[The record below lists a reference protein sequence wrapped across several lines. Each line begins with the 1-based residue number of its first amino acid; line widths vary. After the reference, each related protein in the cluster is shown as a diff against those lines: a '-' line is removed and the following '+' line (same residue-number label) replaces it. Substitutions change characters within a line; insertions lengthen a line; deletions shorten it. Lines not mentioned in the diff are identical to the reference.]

1 MKTKKKIV
9 SLLFAFFF
17 ILGIMPMTA
26 MAENEMESW
35 VDYAAESFAG
45 GSGTKNDPYQIATA
59 EQLAK
64 LAKEVNSGVP
74 DKTHNKEYFKLTAPI
89 DLSGKKWTP
98 IGCGNAVRYS
108 FSGYFDGNNQKITG
122 LYVDE
127 RGKDSC
133 AGLFGCVDAATNEV
147 VLKNFVI
154 EGATIYAGNATD
166 DAEVQYGAGVLV
178 GSATVEGGNSV
189 QYVGI
194 ENCSVSG
201 TVDSKMYAGG
211 LIGAASYAQISNC
224 TADVAVTGNTCGGG
238 FAGYSFNSTF
248 SNNSAKGNVTST
260 GWCTGGFVGY
270 CCNGSITECTAS
282 GNVTAADWNL
292 GGFAGYFVKDTY
304 GTTGATAEIKNCI
317 ATGDVTSTVS
327 SWNPKAGGFVGT
339 NYEGNIQNSY
349 AIGTVTGSNTYGT
362 AGGFI
367 GSDEAGTTVSCSFD
381 KTKNPE
387 LNGIGGTVTA
397 GTNDIT
403 GKETA
408 DICNDYYGGHDYS
421 KEWTIDKEATCLE
434 EGSKSHHC
442 VRCGDKTDV
451 TSITKINHALDKTEA
466 KQATHLTE
474 GNIAYWQCSSCKKY
488 FSDAAGTKEISLAD
502 TVIAKITTHKED
514 GTGWHS
520 DKSNHWKTCECGE
533 VLNKAAHTKKTTV
546 TKKATLTA
554 NGKSVTK
561 CTTCGKT
568 LTNTTIP
575 KVSKVTLSST
585 SYTYNGKVKKPS
597 VTVKDSK
604 GTILKNGTDYKIT
617 YAKGRKNVGKY
628 TVKITLKGMN
638 YSGTKTLTFTI
649 KPKGTSL
656 TSKGGQKKA
665 FTVKWKKQTTQTSG
679 YQIQYATKKN
689 FSNAKTVTVK
699 KNSTTKQKITGC
711 SSNKKYY
718 VRIRTYKNVKV
729 NGKTTKIASDWSEY
743 TTVKTK

>member
-64 LAKEVNSGVP
+64 LAKEVNSGVT

-108 FSGYFDGNNQKITG
+108 FEGYFDGNNQKITG

-127 RGKDSC
+127 RGKDYC
-133 AGLFGCVDAATNEV
+133 AGLFGCVGATSDEV

-178 GSATVEGGNSV
+178 GSATVVGGNSV

-211 LIGAASYAQISNC
+211 LIGEANYAQISNC

-270 CCNGSITECTAS
+270 CCNGSITGCTAS
-282 GNVTAADWNL
+282 GNVTAAGWNL
-292 GGFAGYFVKDTY
+292 GGFAGYFEKDTY

-339 NYEGNIQNSY
+339 NCEGNIQNSY
-349 AIGTVTGSNTYGT
+349 ATGTVTGSNTYGT

-367 GSDEAGTTVSCSFD
+367 GSDEAGTTVGCSFD
-381 KTKNPE
+381 RTKNPE

-397 GTNDIT
+397 GSNDIT

-408 DICNDYYGGHDYS
+408 DICNDYYEGHDYS
-421 KEWTIDKEATCLE
+421 KEWTIDKEATCLKA
-434 EGSKSHHC
+434 GSKSHHC
-442 VRCGDKTDV
+442 VRCGDKKDV
-451 TSITKINHALDKTEA
+451 TSI
-466 KQATHLTE
+466 
-474 GNIAYWQCSSCKKY
+474 KKK
-488 FSDAAGTKEISLAD
+488 S
-502 TVIAKITTHKED
+502 HKE
-514 GTGWHS
+514 
-520 DKSNHWKTCECGE
+520 
-533 VLNKAAHTKKTTV
+533 KTTI
-546 TKKATLTA
+546 TKKATFTA

-561 CTTCGKT
+561 CTACGKELDT
-568 LTNTTIP
+568 TTIP
-575 KVSKVTLSST
+575 KVSKVTLSKT
-585 SYTYNGKVKKPS
+585 SYTYNGKAKKPG
-597 VTVKDSK
+597 VTVKNSK
-604 GTILKNGTDYKIT
+604 GTTLKKDTDYKVT
-617 YAKGRKNVGKY
+617 YASGRKNVGKY
-628 TVKITLKGMN
+628 TVKITLKGKE

-649 KPKGTSL
+649 RPKGTSL
-656 TSKGGQKKA
+656 TSKSGQKKA
-665 FTVKWKKQTTQTSG
+665 FTVNWKKQTTKTSG
-679 YQIQYATKKN
+679 YQIQYATKKD
-689 FSNAKTVTVK
+689 FSNAKTVKVES
-699 KNSTTKQKITGC
+699 NSTTKKKITGC

-729 NGKTTKIASDWSEY
+729 NGKTTKISSSWSDY
-743 TTVKTK
+743 ITVKTK